1 MHMSDVVEFLER
13 MGQDAQLS
21 RASDSE
27 FEHVV
32 ASTGL
37 DSILQNAIL
46 SKDSSTLEAL
56 LGIAVHCA
64 MLAPAEEQEEQE
76 DEDGGETPER
86 EDETSRAALSAV
98 GLIG

>member
-1 MHMSDVVEFLER
+1 MSDVVEFLER
-13 MGQDAQLS
+13 MGQDARLS
-21 RASDSE
+21 RTSGNE
-27 FEHVV
+27 LEHVV
-32 ASTGL
+32 ASAGL

>member
-1 MHMSDVVEFLER
+1 MSDVIEFLEQ

-21 RASDSE
+21 RVSGNE
-27 FEHVV
+27 LEHVV

-76 DEDGGETPER
+76 DEGGGETPER
-86 EDETSRAALSAV
+86 EDETSRAASSAV
-98 GLIG
+98 GSIG